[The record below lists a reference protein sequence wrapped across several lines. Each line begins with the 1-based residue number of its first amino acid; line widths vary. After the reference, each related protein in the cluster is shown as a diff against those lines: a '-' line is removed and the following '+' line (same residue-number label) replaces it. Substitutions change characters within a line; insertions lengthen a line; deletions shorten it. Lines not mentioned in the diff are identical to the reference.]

1 MTQPGPKIVD
11 RIYSEALELSGD
23 ERSAF
28 IKAQC
33 GDDEALRNRVVE
45 LVAAAEASADGFDGR
60 FSQIRD
66 RLLDEVLGRDPDAS
80 QESEDLSG
88 SRINNWRLERRLAR
102 GGLATVY
109 VAQRDDGQY
118 DQRVAFKVL
127 RRGLDTDDLVAR
139 FRAERQILSALDHP
153 AIAGILDGGALEDG
167 RPYLVLEYVDGK
179 SITGYCSDNNLSV
192 RQRVALFLHVLR
204 ALHHAHRHLIVHRD
218 IKPSNIMV
226 SNDGHVSLLD
236 FGIAKLL
243 DPEAVPGGST
253 LTRTGISML
262 TPGYC
267 SPEQHAGKPVTTAS
281 DIYQAG
287 AVLYELLTGKR
298 PKTVGEED
306 DIVASPVPS
315 QSLRGSPDLAAVR
328 GDLDA
333 IVFRAMHTDPL
344 QRYASADEMAAD
356 LERYLDGQPVTARPD
371 TLRYRLAKFA
381 KRRPL
386 VLPAVLVTLIA
397 VGGYIATLISY
408 NEQLR
413 IEQRRASAAQTFMV
427 DLLRSP
433 DPFRPADSDLGR
445 NITVVDA
452 LDLGVGRLKTD
463 LHDDPQLRASLL
475 AAIASVYASLDQ
487 HRKAIE
493 LGEEA
498 LALQQTVFG
507 EPSNEVLDSLE
518 LLARQHRAL
527 SEYEPAEQYFDRQ
540 LDMAL
545 ELYPEDHPRVGAAQ
559 AESAAIANAV
569 GDVGAAERLYGE
581 GIQRMRIAPEEY
593 SRPLINALVG
603 LAYLRSDDDVD
614 EALALLSE
622 AEAVAGGARDPDNLS
637 MALIHAQ
644 AATTYSFNRDY
655 ANAEERFRQS
665 LAIYEKHIGRDHGAT
680 LSTLNNLG
688 IMHTRAG
695 DFSAAETVLQ
705 EVLERYINK
714 YGKKHRSVAASYQN
728 LATAI
733 SRQNRYAES
742 MPLHREA
749 VEIYSEI
756 MPDDHFE
763 SALPLLSLAYAELQL
778 QRFEEAEASAATAST
793 MLERAAPNTYV
804 FGVAQCLLGL
814 AVQGQGRTQE
824 GQVLIGAAEPLILE
838 SDVSGIY
845 RDACTSQ
852 QPQPR

>member
-1 MTQPGPKIVD
+1 MTRPAPKIVD

-23 ERSAF
+23 ERGAY
-28 IKAQC
+28 IKAEC
-33 GDDEALRNRVVE
+33 GNDEALKKRVVE

-60 FSQIRD
+60 FSLIRD
-66 RLLDEVLGRDPDAS
+66 RLLEEVLGGDPVGS

-88 SRINNWRLERRLAR
+88 SRINNWRLEKQLAR

-109 VAQRDDGQY
+109 IAHRDDGEY
-118 DQRVAFKVL
+118 DQRAAFKVL
-127 RRGLDTDDLVAR
+127 RRGLDTDDVVAR

-167 RPYLVLEYVDGK
+167 RPYLVLEFVDGK
-179 SITGYCSDNNLSV
+179 SITEYSSDNDLSV
-192 RQRVALFLHVLR
+192 RQRVALFLNVLR

-226 SNDGHVSLLD
+226 SNAGHVSLLD

-243 DPEAVPGGST
+243 DPGAVPGASA
-253 LTRTGISML
+253 LTRTGISLL

-267 SPEQHAGKPVTTAS
+267 SPEQHAGDPVTTAS

-298 PKTVGEED
+298 PRAAGEKD
-306 DIVASPVPS
+306 DFTASSAPS
-315 QSLRGSPDLAAVR
+315 QSLQGSADLADVR

-333 IVFRAMHTDPL
+333 IVFRAMHPDPL
-344 QRYASADEMAAD
+344 QRYASAEEMAAD
-356 LERYLDGQPVTARPD
+356 LERYLDGLPVIAGPD
-371 TLRYRLAKFA
+371 TLRYRLVKFA

-386 VLPAVLVTLIA
+386 VLPAALAALIA
-397 VGGYIATLISY
+397 IGGYIATLNAY

-433 DPFRPADSDLGR
+433 DPFRPADPDLGR

-452 LDLGVGRLKTD
+452 LQLGVERLKTD
-463 LHDDPQLRASLL
+463 LQDDPQLRASLL
-475 AAIASVYASLDQ
+475 TAIASVYASLDQ
-487 HRKAIE
+487 HREAID

-498 LALQQTVFG
+498 LSLQQAVFG
-507 EPSNEVLDSLE
+507 ERSTEVLDSLE

-527 SEYEPAEQYFDRQ
+527 SEYEPAKNYFDRQ

-545 ELYPEDHPRVGAAQ
+545 ELYPADHPRVGAAQ
-559 AESAAIANAV
+559 AESAAIASAV
-569 GDVGAAERLYGE
+569 GDLEAAERLYRE
-581 GIQRMRIAPEEY
+581 GIQRMRTAPEEY

-603 LAYLRSDDDVD
+603 LTYLRSSEDFD
-614 EALALLSE
+614 EAMALLSE
-622 AEAVAGGARDPDNLS
+622 AEAVAGGERDPDNLS

-644 AATTYSFNRDY
+644 AATSYSFSHDY
-655 ANAEERFRQS
+655 ARAEERFRQA

-688 IMHTRAG
+688 IMYMRAG
-695 DFSAAETVLQ
+695 DFAGAETVLR
-705 EVLERYINK
+705 EVLERYLNK
-714 YGKKHRSVAASYQN
+714 YDGMNRMIATSYQN

-742 MPLHREA
+742 MPLHRKA
-749 VEIYSEI
+749 FEIYSEI
-756 MPDDHFE
+756 LPDDHFE
-763 SALPLLSLAYAELQL
+763 PALPLLTLSYAELQL
-778 QRFEEAEASAATAST
+778 QRFADAEASAAKAST
-793 MLERAAPNTYV
+793 MLEKTAPDTYI

-814 AVQGQGRTQE
+814 AMQGQGRNQA
-824 GQVLIGAAEPLILE
+824 GQALLDEAEPLILE
-838 SDVSGIY
+838 SDVSGVY
-845 RDACTSQ
+845 RDACIDRM
-852 QPQPR
+852 P